1 MVVLR
6 SAKLA
11 VDKILLPQEP
21 TVSDPKIYRE
31 MGLNDYEFGLIC
43 EILGRKP
50 TYTELGMYAVMWS
63 EHCGYKYSRPV
74 LRLFKTYR
82 EASDQ
87 GAMENAGVI
96 PIGDGLGV
104 VFKME
109 SHNHPSA
116 VEPFQGAATGVGGI
130 LRDIFTMGA
139 RPIAVLDSL
148 RFGDLKDPRVKYLLD
163 GVVSGIAFYGNCVGV
178 PTVGGE
184 VYFNPCYQGNPLV
197 NVMALG
203 LVPLDRI
210 ARARAEGVGNSVMIV
225 GARTG
230 RDGIHGCSILASTE
244 LSEESLA
251 NRPTVQAGDPFT
263 EKLLIEATLEALQ
276 TGYIVGIQDMGAAG
290 ITCSTS
296 ETAAKAGTG
305 IRLDVLKVPR
315 REEGMTPYEVMLSE
329 SQERML
335 CIVQKGHEEEVAR
348 IFHKWGLNAEV
359 IGEVTADGFLTVT
372 EGDRVVARVP
382 ARSLA
387 IDCPTY
393 TMSASEPDYLRRVRD
408 YDFTSLPEPK
418 DYGQVLRELL
428 ASPTIA
434 SKEWIYQQ
442 YDHMVQINTVLLPG
456 ADAAVLR
463 IKGTQKAL
471 AITTD
476 CNSRYCYLDPYQG
489 ARLAVAEA
497 ARNLACV
504 GAKPLG
510 ITDCLNFASPE
521 RPEIFW
527 QFRRAV
533 EGLAEASDFFGA
545 PVVSGNVS
553 FYNETPEHTIYPT
566 PTIGMVG
573 LIEDVEKV
581 VSSGFH
587 QEGDGVYL
595 VGPWESE
602 EPWDG
607 LGGSEYLWIRYSLEV
622 GRPPQ
627 LHLEMERQVQEFV
640 REAIL
645 EGRIASAHDCSEGG
659 LAVALAE
666 CCIQG
671 GKGAKVVLPPGTR
684 GELPSILLFGEKAS
698 RILIS
703 VPKDQEVIL
712 EQKAKA
718 KGVPFYRLG
727 VVEGEYLQIAIH
739 QEYPSGDRELLRER
753 VEELER
759 IWRYALRGALE

>member
-1 MVVLR
+1 
-6 SAKLA
+6 
-11 VDKILLPQEP
+11 
-21 TVSDPKIYRE
+21 
-31 MGLNDYEFGLIC
+31 MGLNDYEFSLIC

-63 EHCGYKYSRPV
+63 EHCGYKCSRPV

-139 RPIAVLDSL
+139 RPIAILDSL
-148 RFGDLKDPRVKYLLD
+148 RFGDLQDPRVKYLLD

-230 RDGIHGCSILASTE
+230 RDGIHGCSVLASTE

-290 ITCSTS
+290 ITCSAS

-305 IRLDVLKVPR
+305 IRLDVLRVPR

-335 CIVQKGHEEEVAR
+335 CIVQGGREEEVAR

-359 IGEVTADGFLTVT
+359 IGEVTADGFLTVM

-387 IDCPTY
+387 MDCPTY
-393 TMSASEPDYLRRVRD
+393 TMKALEPDYLQRIRD
-408 YDFTSLPEPK
+408 FPFASLPEPE

-442 YDHMVQINTVLLPG
+442 YDHMVQINTILAPG

-521 RPEIFW
+521 RPEVFW

-533 EGLAEASDFFGA
+533 EGLAEASEFFSA

-553 FYNETPEHTIYPT
+553 FYNETPEYIIHPT
-566 PTIGMVG
+566 PTVGMVG

-581 VSSGFH
+581 VSSGFR
-587 QEGDGVYL
+587 QEGDSIYL

-671 GKGAKVVLPPGTR
+671 RKGAKVVLPPGTR
-684 GELPSILLFGEKAS
+684 GELPSVLLFGERAS

-718 KGVPFYRLG
+718 KKVPLHRLG
-727 VVEGEYLQIAIH
+727 VVEGKHLQITI
-739 QEYPSGDRELLRER
+739 QQKSPSGSEDRELLRER

-759 IWRYALRGALE
+759 VWRDALQGALE